1 MKAERRRRLLDET
14 VGYLVEAIHDD
25 EELFH
30 VLHETLGMTQK
41 EIRECGI
48 DCLDAFFQTDPDYD
62 RLMEKVERCYKD
74 FKWMWNTQKYQDEV
88 YEAAGKISAVTV
100 CYRLLKSKALS
111 KESVRWLARF
121 RNPLAVVSDA
131 WELAFDFDRLLAED
145 RLGMLVE
152 DVRARGNAEEDYELD
167 DEDGA

>member
-74 FKWMWNTQKYQDEV
+74 FK
-88 YEAAGKISAVTV
+88 
-100 CYRLLKSKALS
+100 
-111 KESVRWLARF
+111 
-121 RNPLAVVSDA
+121 
-131 WELAFDFDRLLAED
+131 
-145 RLGMLVE
+145 
-152 DVRARGNAEEDYELD
+152 
-167 DEDGA
+167 